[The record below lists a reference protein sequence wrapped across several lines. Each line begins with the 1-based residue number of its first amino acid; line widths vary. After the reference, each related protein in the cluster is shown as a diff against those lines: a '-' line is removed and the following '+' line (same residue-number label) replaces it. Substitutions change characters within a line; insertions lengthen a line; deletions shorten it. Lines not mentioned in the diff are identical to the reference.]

1 MTNKDYKRLTVWNEE
16 SQRPCMSADSSN
28 EQTVDIVAR
37 HVNRLYELENAIENG
52 TLVFLPCKLRDKFL
66 YIREAYYPYHRLYIT
81 DCQVDQFV
89 IDDDGLCVEDRYEQ
103 LAHPIS
109 MVYFS
114 EEEARQELER
124 RIKNDK

>member
-1 MTNKDYKRLTVWNEE
+1 MLTNKDYKRLSDTGISTTTSEE
-16 SQRPCMSADSSN
+16 
-28 EQTVDIVAR
+28 VY
-37 HVNRLYELENAIENG
+37 NRLYELENAIESG

-124 RIKNDK
+124 RIKND